1 MSQKQSV
8 LFAAINN
15 IIVRFGQQL
24 ITLFKHI
31 IIAGFI
37 GLSNQLDIFYMALA
51 IYAVLI
57 TSWAVV
63 FDVLAIPR
71 LVNYHV
77 NKEYENFSILSSS
90 IVLFTFCISIFFSVI
105 FYYFGNIISN
115 AALGFSDE
123 KRKILEESFKWLFP
137 AIIFY
142 LPYFSLCSILKSL
155 RLFSLVNF
163 IEFFSTLLLVLILL
177 FFIEQ
182 EFVLYWSYSLSISFS
197 FFIAFLLVKKSVILK
212 FYNPFNKMFIELLP
226 SIPPL
231 LFIHSF
237 FYLFALTDRFFVTF
251 LENGD
256 ISALTYA
263 TVFVI
268 AVPQI
273 IGVSSFFLT
282 AYSEEINID
291 QKSIKFSK
299 ATSYILLVSIPIVTF
314 FLTSSENL
322 ISIVLERGAFK
333 ESDTLRVTS
342 IIYILAFI
350 IIPYSLQTV
359 IDQIYQV
366 EKKFSYIVNIKIS
379 GFLINI
385 FLNYIFIFIFKM
397 GVVGAALATT
407 ISYSL
412 VMIISFYNLKS
423 LEITINLKRH
433 LTWFFWLLLFTLP
446 TFIIIKFI
454 SDYFNNDYLIV
465 ITTFITLFLLI
476 LIAVL
481 TYFGP
486 EKKLTF
492 EIFRRIIKLKH

>member
-1 MSQKQSV
+1 MNEKQSV

-24 ITLFKHI
+24 ISLFKHI

-63 FDVLAIPR
+63 FDVLAIPK

-77 NKEYENFSILSSS
+77 NKEYENFNLLSSS
-90 IVLFTFCISIFFSVI
+90 ILIFTFGISIFFSII
-105 FYYFGNIISN
+105 FYYFGNIISH

-123 KRKILEESFKWLFP
+123 KKIILEESFKWLLP

-163 IEFFSTLLLVLILL
+163 IEFFSTLLLMLILL

-197 FFIAFLLVKKSVILK
+197 FFLAFLFVKKSVILK
-212 FYNPFNKMFIELLP
+212 FYNPFNKLFIKLLP

-251 LENGD
+251 LDNGD

-299 ATSYILLVSIPIVTF
+299 ATSYILLVSIPIVIF
-314 FLTSSENL
+314 FLASAESL
-322 ISIVLERGAFK
+322 ISIFLERGAFK

-366 EKKFSYIVNIKIS
+366 EKKFSYVVNIKIS

-385 FLNYIFIFIFKM
+385 FLNYIFIFFFKM
-397 GVVGAALATT
+397 GVVGAALGTT
-407 ISYSL
+407 ISYSI
-412 VMIISFYNLKS
+412 VMIFSFYNLK
-423 LEITINLKRH
+423 NLKISIKLTRH
-433 LTWFFWLLLFTLP
+433 LTWFFWLLLFSLP
-446 TFIIIKFI
+446 AFIIINLI
-454 SDYFNNDYLIV
+454 RDYINNDYLIV
-465 ITTFITLFLLI
+465 ITTFLTLFLFI

-481 TYFGP
+481 TFFGP
-486 EKKLTF
+486 EKKLAF
-492 EIFRRIIKLKH
+492 EIFRRIIKFNL